1 MLTLLSYVTM
11 RCRQVAPVAAAL
23 LVIAVLHAPSVSA
36 QDQRA
41 AARFR
46 LNPPTHEPFPDTT
59 LATRRLTLLSRG
71 HIWYVAEPRFPA
83 GRQPASRGKY
93 ALWGAALGGA
103 VGFGVGY
110 ALVPE
115 SCGDGCWAPPITYP
129 LSGLLLGAL
138 AGTLIGLV
146 AHSWAVEAS
155 GAPK

>member
-1 MLTLLSYVTM
+1 MRTLLRYVTM
-11 RCRQVAPVAAAL
+11 RCRQVAPMAAAL
-23 LVIAVLHAPSVSA
+23 LVVAVLHVPSVSA

-46 LNPPTHEPFPDTT
+46 LNPPTHQLSPDTT
-59 LATRRLTLLSRG
+59 LVTPRLTLLSRG
-71 HIWYVAEPRFPA
+71 HGQHVAEPRFPA

-129 LSGLLLGAL
+129 LSGLLLGAV

-146 AHSWAVEAS
+146 AHSWAVESSRA
-155 GAPK
+155 AQ